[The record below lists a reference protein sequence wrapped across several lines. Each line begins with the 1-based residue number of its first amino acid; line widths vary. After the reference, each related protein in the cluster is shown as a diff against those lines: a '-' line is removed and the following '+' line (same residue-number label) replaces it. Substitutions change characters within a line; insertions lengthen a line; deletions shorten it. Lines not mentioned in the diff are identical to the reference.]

1 MPGKSKTPQD
11 GPAITDET
19 LVDGD
24 MIRRALDRRRTTQNV
39 QEYLR
44 IEAEPVLTQYLSGEL
59 LKVCGKL
66 ALAGVG
72 PEIVQG
78 MACDVYLLVG
88 VANEAMRQGYRALV
102 DGLLPSKE
110 RLGDAPC
117 T

>member
-1 MPGKSKTPQD
+1 MPRKPQSPR
-11 GPAITDET
+11 GGRAITDET

-24 MIRRALDRRRTTQNV
+24 MIRKALDLRRTTQNV

-44 IEAEPVLTQYLSGEL
+44 VEAEPVLTQYLSSEL

-72 PEIVQG
+72 PEVVQG
-78 MACDVYLLVG
+78 FACDVYLLVG
-88 VANEAMRQGYRALV
+88 VANDAMRQGYRALV
-102 DGLLPSKE
+102 DGLMPSKE
-110 RLGDAPC
+110 RMGDTPC